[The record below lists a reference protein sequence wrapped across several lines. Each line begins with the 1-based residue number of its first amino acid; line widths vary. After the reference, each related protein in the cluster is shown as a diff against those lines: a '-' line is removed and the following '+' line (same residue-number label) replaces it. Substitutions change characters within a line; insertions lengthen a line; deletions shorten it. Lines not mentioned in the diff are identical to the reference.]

1 MNRYYFE
8 FLPAELNFIIL
19 SKLKYSNYILDEINF
34 ICEELRASVCG
45 DKLWESLFYNE
56 YPELYRYLHKLKL
69 TDKMKEI
76 YLNVIPELKI
86 IEENDLYN
94 LYKYLNKTK
103 IFNGNDK
110 YLFNKLE
117 YHRRRNVSKI
127 ALNVFYKTM
136 IKDAFPIFYD
146 KIVNSKYFDDNLNN
160 YWDELWKDDIAIFET
175 YYKTTGRIR
184 DLEINKHSIL
194 LAAELTIR
202 TRKPLLG
209 YHIFIDLDLAD
220 DELYPRGFEFILDL
234 LDSLISNLKKDQ
246 IGGFFLI
253 IMNKI
258 LDENKS
264 LLKYLFDAVYR
275 NQNLLRQ
282 YKELRSKLYIYFQNT
297 LSNSNP
303 FPEENNKGKYAFLF
317 DA

>member
-1 MNRYYFE
+1 MDGYYFE

-19 SKLKYSNYILDEINF
+19 SKLKYTNYILDEINF
-34 ICEELRASVCG
+34 ICEDLHASVCG

-56 YPELYRYLHKLKL
+56 YPELYNYLHELKL
-69 TDKMKEI
+69 TDKMKDI
-76 YLNVIPELKI
+76 YLNVIPVLKTM
-86 IEENDLYN
+86 EKNDLYN

-103 IFNGNDK
+103 IFTGNAR
-110 YLFNKLE
+110 YLFNMLE
-117 YHRRRNVSKI
+117 YYRNNVSKT
-127 ALNVFYKTM
+127 AFNFFNKT
-136 IKDAFPIFYD
+136 ILKDTYPIFYD
-146 KIVNSKYFDDNLNN
+146 KIVNSIYFDDNLDN
-160 YWDELWKDDIAIFET
+160 YSDELSEHDIAIFET

-194 LAAELTIR
+194 LAAELTSR

-209 YHIFIDLDLAD
+209 YHMFIDLDLAD

-246 IGGFFLI
+246 IAGFFLI
-253 IMNKI
+253 SMNKI
-258 LDENKS
+258 LDEKKS
-264 LLKYLFDAVYR
+264 LFKYLFDAVYR

-282 YKELRSKLYIYFQNT
+282 YKELRSKLYIYFQNNV
-297 LSNSNP
+297 LNSNP